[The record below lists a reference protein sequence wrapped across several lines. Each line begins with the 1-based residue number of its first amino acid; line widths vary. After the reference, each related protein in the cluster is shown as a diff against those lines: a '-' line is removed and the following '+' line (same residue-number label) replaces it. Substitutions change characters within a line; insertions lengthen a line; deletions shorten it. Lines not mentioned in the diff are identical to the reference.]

1 MPSSAPAA
9 DMMKMSEVNFARARR
24 GATSPMNVLTIARSA
39 PMPSPVTTRAM
50 TKCV

>member
-1 MPSSAPAA
+1 MT
-9 DMMKMSEVNFARARR
+9 KMSDVNCARERR

-39 PMPSPVTTRAM
+39 PMPKPVMTRAM